1 MNTYIYAL
9 SRGKSLNMGDI
20 FVKAKPGGKLITLYE
35 LAKRH
40 LMHINGTKLV
50 YFVGGLPDIC
60 TLSRKEYPLYL
71 GISHRYDMRECDLL
85 KAYTDQMI
93 EVENGLKQLNCKVIF
108 ATVTTMNFEKWNRH
122 KLMINLLKF

>member
-1 MNTYIYAL
+1 MNTYIYAS
-9 SRGKSLNMGDI
+9 SRGKSLDMEDI
-20 FVKAKPGGKLITLYE
+20 FVKAKPGGKLMILYE
-35 LAKRH
+35 LAERH

-50 YFVGGLPDIC
+50 YFVCGLPDIC

-93 EVENGLKQLNCKVIF
+93 EVEN
-108 ATVTTMNFEKWNRH
+108 
-122 KLMINLLKF
+122 